1 MSISAMFEQLGAPL
15 ANIRWSWG
23 GIRPDGTVV
32 LRVWQN
38 ETKRIDSR
46 THIQLTHRKTFVG
59 RENNLGYQERL
70 AQVERVRSGVKCH
83 MIMCIPK
90 DTKTEPREI
99 KRFIECEIFVA
110 GDVIEHDGDYW
121 VPIAAR
127 ESIH

>member
-1 MSISAMFEQLGAPL
+1 MSISTMFEQLGAPL

-23 GIRPDGTVV
+23 GVRPDGTVV

-38 ETKRIDSR
+38 ETKRIDGKLCM
-46 THIQLTHRKTFVG
+46 QLTHHQAFVG
-59 RENNLGYQERL
+59 RENYRGYQERL
-70 AQVERVRSGVKCH
+70 SHVEILRTGAKCH

-90 DTKTEPREI
+90 DAKTEPREI
-99 KRFIECEIFVA
+99 KAFIEREIFVA

-121 VPIAAR
+121 ASIAAR